1 MFAAVPVAL
10 LTLALSFTAH
20 AVPVKRG
27 ESDWAWG
34 YLEDYN
40 TYHTR
45 YEALDC
51 QDQHDTTFFDQ
62 CCHPLLAT
70 QSLSDRPSY
79 CTPSSSSSSSSS
91 SSGSATS
98 TSTAAAPTDTS
109 DVDCSDDDSSSSS
122 NSGASNA
129 ASSPSSGSSDSSSSG
144 SSDSSSS
151 SSSSGSS
158 SSAVTGGYATY
169 FYQGGNAGACGTV
182 HSDYDYIAAIDIAYY
197 GNTGDVSSW
206 CGKTLTVQ
214 NLENGKT
221 VTVTVAD
228 VCPTCDNS
236 ASLDLS
242 VGAFEAIADL
252 SEGQVSIQ
260 YWVD

>member
-1 MFAAVPVAL
+1 MFAAIPVAL
-10 LTLALSFTAH
+10 VTLALSF
-20 AVPVKRG
+20 AVSAAPAPVSRRG

-34 YLEDYN
+34 YLENYD

-51 QDQHDTTFFDQ
+51 EDQHDTSFFDQ
-62 CCHPLLAT
+62 CCHPLLAS

-79 CTPSSSSSSSSS
+79 CTPSSSSDDSSSSGSGSSNVAATPASSSDDSSSSSSDPPSAAATPASSSDDSSSS
-91 SSGSATS
+91 SSGS
-98 TSTAAAPTDTS
+98 
-109 DVDCSDDDSSSSS
+109 SDD
-122 NSGASNA
+122 
-129 ASSPSSGSSDSSSSG
+129 
-144 SSDSSSS
+144 S

-158 SSAVTGGYATY
+158 SSAVTGGFATY

-182 HSDYDYIAAIDIAYY
+182 HSDSDYIAAIDIAYY

-206 CGKTLTVQ
+206 CGKSLLV
-214 NLENGKT
+214 ENTDTGAT

-242 VGAFEAIADL
+242 VGAFEALGSL
-252 SEGQVSIQ
+252 SQGLLNIE
-260 YWVD
+260 YWVQ